1 MWRSLFLAL
10 GLYLVLVGVEGLL
23 VEKVTLVSREDR
35 GLFGPAERR
44 EIAPAP
50 WVPWSLMSSG
60 AVTILYS
67 FTLPRRLGKSG
78 GGEE

>member
-10 GLYLVLVGVEGLL
+10 GLYLVLLGAEGLV
-23 VEKVTLVSREDR
+23 VERVTLAASGEHGPWGYATR
-35 GLFGPAERR
+35 GR

-50 WVPWSLMSSG
+50 WVPWSLLSSG

-67 FTLPRRLGKSG
+67 FTLPARVAPPKKK
-78 GGEE
+78 E